1 MSFQE
6 PEARFLFPNP
16 FLTIRLDD
24 SEALNGDL
32 LKEIAK
38 RLKAEPGIGRSNQMG
53 WHSATD
59 LFERKEPAH
68 ARLAAELA
76 AVVAACTAKMVPD
89 APNDLMIRH
98 EGWVN
103 LSPTYALNAP
113 HDHPGSFWSGTYYI
127 KVPPPADPT
136 DKYSGAIEF
145 IDPRGALGTNA
156 RMETPFT
163 RSKFTVR
170 PAAGTCLLWP
180 SYLKH
185 WVHPNRSSE
194 DRVTVAFNSWFPRG
208 SQRSKA

>member
-6 PEARFLFPNP
+6 PEARFIFPNP
-16 FLTIRLDD
+16 FLTVRLDD
-24 SEALNGDL
+24 SEALNRDL

-38 RLKAEPGIGRSNQMG
+38 RQKAESGIGRSNQMG

-68 ARLAAELA
+68 ARLAAELRA
-76 AVVAACTAKMVPD
+76 IVAACTAKVMPDVPK
-89 APNDLMIRH
+89 DLLVRH
-98 EGWVN
+98 EGWIN

-127 KVPPPADPT
+127 KVPPPDDPT

-145 IDPRGALGTNA
+145 IDPRGSMGTNS
-156 RMETPFT
+156 RIETAFT

-208 SQRSKA
+208 SQRPRA